1 MLIYTL
7 VIYTHCGE
15 KLGFTKAALNTDVL
29 YTNPHCPGCVCVHS
43 NLRFDAQ
50 FLHRA
55 QTVVVNKCTA
65 DKLTDTIVKQIAAW
79 GSLQAD

>member
-1 MLIYTL
+1 MYCIPILT
-7 VIYTHCGE
+7 
-15 KLGFTKAALNTDVL
+15 
-29 YTNPHCPGCVCVHS
+29 HCPGCVCVHS